1 MLRSLLLAVVILLAV
16 TATRSEAVRSTS
28 RLLIVPQSGESGPVA
43 PVIVLSSPQV
53 TRGVKVVTR
62 EAKLTVTGRATH
74 PKGIAT
80 VTVNGVAARLND
92 KGDFSADI
100 LLKPGSNDIVVVA
113 VDTAGNEG
121 FEKFTMSRQGD
132 EVAPAVAALA
142 GDAANGKRYALVIGI
157 NAYRQIPQLR
167 TAAGDAKEVAK
178 VLEEEYGFQTTVL
191 LDEKATRAAIIKE
204 LNALKNR
211 VNPGDS
217 LLVYYAGHGF
227 LDKETETSYWL
238 PVDADKGDPSNWLEA
253 KTVTDQLKR
262 APARQVLVVADSC
275 YSGTISRAFEPS
287 LAAEGGNREG
297 YLKRLTSRRSRILIA
312 SGGNEPVSDS
322 GGTGHSIFADI
333 FLKALR
339 NPFERRFTAEELMTR
354 HLKEAV
360 AGQSAQTPEYKVIR
374 DSGHDSGD
382 FVFSKLR

>member
-1 MLRSLLLAVVILLAV
+1 MLRSLLFAVVILLAV

-28 RLLIVPQSGESGPVA
+28 RLLIVPQSGQADPVA

-74 PKGIAT
+74 PKGVST

-132 EVAPAVAALA
+132 EVAPAVAA
-142 GDAANGKRYALVIGI
+142 GTDEAANGKRYALVIGI

-297 YLKRLTSRRSRILIA
+297 YLKRLMSHRSRILIA

-322 GGTGHSIFADI
+322 GATGHSIFADI